1 MENCAFGLQG
11 YPTALKYKLQENQYH
26 RDSSEIVR
34 YKRVLTVRKALA
46 RDTSSSAPTQECLTA
61 SLFLSGASLCGT
73 GKHSSAYRAAF
84 TLPAPLATNHRSP
97 NGEVAVIAKIA
108 FPVVKDRLM
117 LQCEARILAT
127 VSEEL
132 NELQQETCG
141 CSDKHQLSCPTPKHP
156 SVPKYYGY
164 FIPEGTAVI
173 LNGTTGHG
181 PEESVFKSVN
191 KIPALGRSPILL
203 VEACGEPILAGPGDL
218 GRKAR

>member
-1 MENCAFGLQG
+1 VENCAFGLQG
-11 YPTALKYKLQENQYH
+11 CPNALRYKLHEQQCRH
-26 RDSSEIVR
+26 DSSEIIR
-34 YKRVLTVRKALA
+34 YKRVLTVGKALA
-46 RDTSSSAPTQECLTA
+46 RDTSDSAPPGKILTA

-84 TLPAPLATNHRSP
+84 TLPAPLATNQRSP

-132 NELQQETCG
+132 DELQQETCG
-141 CSDKHQLSCPTPKHP
+141 CSDKLQLSCPTPNHP

-164 FIPEGTAVI
+164 FIPEETSVS
-173 LNGTTGHG
+173 LDGTTCND
-181 PEESVFKSVN
+181 PEKSVFKGVN
-191 KIPALGRSPILL
+191 KIPPLGRSPILL
-203 VEACGEPILAGPGDL
+203 MEDCGEPILAGPGDL